1 MQTGILD
8 SVTLTMPYVQ
18 YTGPF
23 DVARVDGVS
32 DTGRTYLTYVTGKTG
47 YFDNTSDHDF
57 ADGDIVFVDTDT
69 GYVEPAPDGV
79 WPDSEWVGVVKH
91 RTADDTVVETGGK
104 LVLLETN
111 DVEYEVDD
119 TVVARESVGVMRVL
133 TKTPIRA
140 IDLGLHD
147 EPDIERRFRMDA
159 TSGPSFDDYAGM
171 ESVKRRAKE
180 LIELPL
186 AKRDKLERIGAKPV
200 KGILFTGDPG
210 TGKTMLARVIAQEAR
225 AAFYLVSGPQV
236 NSKWFGESEQTLHA
250 LFRAAAK
257 HPRSI
262 IFFDEIDS
270 MASSR
275 AGRGSEAQRSVVA
288 QLLAEMDGFVQDH
301 NVMVIAATNRP
312 DDIDRALRR
321 PGRFDSELH
330 FPLPEQADRL
340 AILESVASK
349 HQVAG
354 ALAHQRV
361 ASQTESWSSA
371 ELAGIFSEAALLAAA
386 DDRDAIAAEDY
397 LGGFARAAAQ
407 HARRQPTEAEQ

>member
-1 MQTGILD
+1 
-8 SVTLTMPYVQ
+8 MPHVP

-23 DVARVDGVS
+23 DVARVAGVS
-32 DTGRTYLTYVTGKTG
+32 DTRRTYLTYPSGKTG

-57 ADGDIVFVDTDT
+57 TDGDVVFVEAET
-69 GYVEPAPDGV
+69 GYVELAPADV
-79 WPDSEWVGVVKH
+79 WPDDEWVGVVKH
-91 RTADDTVVETGGK
+91 RTAKETVLEMGGR
-104 LVLLETN
+104 LILLETN
-111 DVEYEVDD
+111 GVKYEVNN
-119 TVVARESVGVMRVL
+119 TVVARESTGVVRVL
-133 TKTPIRA
+133 TETPIRS

-159 TSGPSFDDYAGM
+159 TGGPSFEDFAGM
-171 ESVKRRAKE
+171 EPIKRRAKE

-186 AKRDKLERIGAKPV
+186 AKRDELDRIGAKPV

-210 TGKTMLARVIAQEAR
+210 TGKTMLARVIAQEAK

-236 NSKWFGESEQTLHA
+236 NSKWFGESEQTLRA
-250 LFRAAAK
+250 IFRAAAK
-257 HPRSI
+257 HPRAI

-288 QLLAEMDGFVQDH
+288 QLLTEMDGFVQDH

-321 PGRFDSELH
+321 PGRFDSELY
-330 FPLPEQADRL
+330 FPLPEPADRL

-349 HQVAG
+349 HRVAG
-354 ALAHQRV
+354 PLPHQHVAL
-361 ASQTESWSSA
+361 QTERWSSA

-397 LGGFARAAAQ
+397 IGGFARAAAQ
-407 HARRQPTEAEQ
+407 HARRQPVEAER